1 MGEENHIR
9 TLGDYSRPSHEGYRN
24 TIELPDGNNVVPL
37 RSDTIRL
44 VQNGCSCYGLR
55 SEDPNQHLK
64 DFLKLVDSLDLRE
77 RTHLCVKIWI
87 RNVPVESANEELTG
101 WETKA
106 EAVVKTP
113 RSRHIGYYLKH
124 EINKKLIKGLVDNQK
139 YNYSLLATRLRKM
152 DYETYNS
159 LSTGPMYNAI
169 VKKNLARKE
178 DMGGNFMIPWAD
190 IRLSLA
196 SHSYIYPIGIA
207 EDVLVE
213 IAGYVYPVDFVVLD
227 IKEDKKKPFILGT
240 PFLTTAK
247 AEIRFDKGTV
257 I

>member
-1 MGEENHIR
+1 MGKEKSVENDEVFDKNV
-9 TLGDYSRPSHEGYRN
+9 TGLS
-24 TIELPDGNNVVPL
+24 ELDM
-37 RSDTIRL
+37 
-44 VQNGCSCYGLR
+44 VQ
-55 SEDPNQHLK
+55 PI
-64 DFLKLVDSLDLRE
+64 KLVNKKE
-77 RTHLCVKIWI
+77 GI
-87 RNVPVESANEELTG
+87 RDGTDDESDESANEELTG

-169 VKKNLARKE
+169 LKKNLAKKE
-178 DMGGNFMIPWAD
+178 DMGGNFVIPCNIGGLKYMDALVDQGSDVNVMPLSTYNRLTNEKPVGAD

-207 EDVLVE
+207 EDVLAE
-213 IAGYVYPVDFVVLD
+213 IAGYVYPIDFVVLD

-240 PFLTTAK
+240 PFLTMAK